1 MTEKVPWFYAA
12 KVERQRLHGTVEE
25 PVTSDK
31 LFILSEPEL
40 LVCKLASISPSLPL
54 L

>member
-12 KVERQRLHGTVEE
+12 KVERQKLHGTVEE

-31 LFILSEPEL
+31 LFILSEPEP
-40 LVCKLASISPSLPL
+40 LVCKLRARAPGL
-54 L
+54 